1 MGLMMFE
8 ATGKEMLLVEMEK
21 LREMLISMRVL
32 KNFDMVEMREK

>member
-1 MGLMMFE
+1 MFE

>member
-1 MGLMMFE
+1 MGLIMFE